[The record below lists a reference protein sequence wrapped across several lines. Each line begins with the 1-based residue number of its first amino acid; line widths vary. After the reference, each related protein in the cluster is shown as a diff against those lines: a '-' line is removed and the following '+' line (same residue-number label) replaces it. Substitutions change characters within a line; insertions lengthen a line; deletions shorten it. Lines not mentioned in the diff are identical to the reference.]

1 MNSHH
6 GHDYRMAR
14 SQVRQAGPRV
24 RDDSPSLPSPKTPNF
39 SFSARLARSADAALP
54 RPIFLDDD
62 SNGPSDDGATHEH
75 DDSGY
80 MSALMTPAK
89 CNTPRSV
96 SAAAPTTQ
104 KALIPAPPIFG
115 RSSAVPYAQLY
126 ISKSQKARTAESM
139 CEQRHCL
146 RTKRTC
152 LEHAPAPSP
161 PKRTTRI
168 RPPQNIPDRR
178 LTRRPR
184 VRGSQNFEE
193 DVWMQIAPGFSRGS

>member
-80 MSALMTPAK
+80 MPNATHQG
-89 CNTPRSV
+89 V
-96 SAAAPTTQ
+96 SAQ
-104 KALIPAPPIFG
+104 QLPPP
-115 RSSAVPYAQLY
+115 RRLSSLRHLF
-126 ISKSQKARTAESM
+126 SEDRLLSLMRNCTSQS
-139 CEQRHCL
+139 
-146 RTKRTC
+146 
-152 LEHAPAPSP
+152 
-161 PKRTTRI
+161 PKRHGL
-168 RPPQNIPDRR
+168 Q
-178 LTRRPR
+178 
-184 VRGSQNFEE
+184 SQCASNATVLEPNGH
-193 DVWMQIAPGFSRGS
+193 A